1 MTLKHLDRK
10 LQKLMPLL
18 TPTGVVL
25 GVLFSQHL
33 QPFAFLVPW
42 MFGFMT
48 FVGSLGSGLGEFVR
62 SVTKPYQL
70 IVTMIILHIVMP
82 LIAFGIAKLLFPDD
96 GYLVTGLLMGAVI
109 PIGITSMIWVSVYR
123 GNVPLTLSVILV
135 DTMLSPFIVPFSL
148 KLLVGADV
156 HIDARA
162 MSLGLLWMV
171 VVPSLLGMLLHQ
183 ITNGKI
189 HAKASPVLSPL
200 NKIGLAVVVAINSSV
215 VAPYLKPFSWR
226 VAAVAATVLFIASL
240 GYMIG
245 WLVARLCNWDRGIL
259 VSMVFNSGMRNISAG
274 AVIALT
280 YLPAPAAVPVIL
292 GMLFQQLLASVY
304 GALISRFAAERSESG
319 PVRSHAV

>member
-1 MTLKHLDRK
+1 MTLKQIDRK
-10 LQKLMPLL
+10 LQKLMPFL
-18 TPTGVVL
+18 TPSGVVL

-148 KLLVGADV
+148 KLLVGA
-156 HIDARA
+156 ARA
-162 MSLGLLWMV
+162 
-171 VVPSLLGMLLHQ
+171 
-183 ITNGKI
+183 
-189 HAKASPVLSPL
+189 
-200 NKIGLAVVVAINSSV
+200 
-215 VAPYLKPFSWR
+215 
-226 VAAVAATVLFIASL
+226 
-240 GYMIG
+240 
-245 WLVARLCNWDRGIL
+245 
-259 VSMVFNSGMRNISAG
+259 G
-274 AVIALT
+274 A
-280 YLPAPAAVPVIL
+280 
-292 GMLFQQLLASVY
+292 
-304 GALISRFAAERSESG
+304 
-319 PVRSHAV
+319 